1 MSKQKIDQTT
11 TQARNARAKKARTV
25 THEEPAEE
33 KPVEVPQAKPKRGK
47 KAEPKAEVKPP
58 KEELVVFAL
67 RMAASDRDALHRAA
81 GPAKATRFARALL
94 IAASKGDEKTLVEI
108 ARAVKAS

>member
-1 MSKQKIDQTT
+1 MSKRKIDETMT
-11 TQARNARAKKARTV
+11 EARNARTRKARTV
-25 THEEPAEE
+25 THEEPVAEA
-33 KPVEVPQAKPKRGK
+33 KPTESAKPKRRK
-47 KAEPKAEVKPP
+47 KDEPKAEPKPP